1 MNTSSNQER
10 QQSMPTLKQAIE
22 QIERVGYC
30 RIPGVY
36 SKARMAE
43 ALEKVRSYYDLY
55 KERHSGN
62 VPFLNIDQPT
72 LYNLQNKDMFFL
84 DLLFEP
90 KMLQDVLCHF
100 LNDRWFKQIPQSE
113 PNYVLRSYIAR
124 SSNRQMPL
132 HLDSFLPYLGSHV
145 FVVQYSII
153 LQAQNPENGC
163 TVVVPGSHVSGEYA
177 NQDAFAEATPIES
190 EVGDVVIWDSR
201 LWHGTTENR
210 SGGTRWAIIGTFCR
224 WWMKQHWNVTSNLPD
239 EFYQKLTDSQRA
251 VLGFCSVP
259 HHTEMEGIDL
269 KCGYEA
275 LPEHVNP
282 QPVG

>member
-1 MNTSSNQER
+1 
-10 QQSMPTLKQAIE
+10 MPTLDQAIQE
-22 QIERVGYC
+22 IERVGYC

-43 ALEKVRSYYDLY
+43 ALEKVRHYYGLY
-55 KERHSGN
+55 KDQHSDH

-90 KMLQDVLCHF
+90 KMLQDLLCHF
-100 LNDRWFKQIPQSE
+100 LNDRWFKQIPQAE

-153 LQAQNPENGC
+153 LQAQSRENGC

-177 NQDAFAEATPIES
+177 NQEAFADATPIES
-190 EVGDVVIWDSR
+190 EVGDVVVWDSR

-210 SGGTRWAIIGTFCR
+210 SGDTRWAIIGTFCR
-224 WWMKQHWNVTSNLPD
+224 WWMKQHWNVTNNLPD
-239 EFYQKLTDSQRA
+239 EFYQRLTDSQKA

-259 HHTEMEGIDL
+259 HQTEMHGIDL
-269 KCGYEA
+269 KCGYDA
-275 LPEHVNP
+275 LPKHVSPEHVR
-282 QPVG
+282 Q